1 MDSLTKYYYI
11 VLQSHVQIF
20 PLLNNFKTRMG
31 FLLCALMYRS
41 YAAAQQINLC
51 VFFHLTSWLRALS
64 KKAWGQRGQEWRSE
78 HTDWT
83 RVSQYREILWVFLIC
98 QRDITVSPAVLLW
111 VGLPIW
117 YKLLISPS
125 DTTAQQFLRTVTP
138 LFLCSEYALCNLLVR
153 LLYPSSNHLFL
164 HPWRYIIILQK
175 VRLKDLNRLLY
186 QN

>member
-1 MDSLTKYYYI
+1 MYWASLDYELDWVAYVVTCKMDSLTKYYYI

-83 RVSQYREILWVFLIC
+83 RVSQYREILWVFFNLSKRHHC
-98 QRDITVSPAVLLW
+98 QSRSASLSRTPHMIQTTYLPFWYNCSAVSKNSHTTFCVLNM
-111 VGLPIW
+111 P
-117 YKLLISPS
+117 YAIS
-125 DTTAQQFLRTVTP
+125 L
-138 LFLCSEYALCNLLVR
+138 
-153 LLYPSSNHLFL
+153 
-164 HPWRYIIILQK
+164 
-175 VRLKDLNRLLY
+175 
-186 QN
+186 